1 LPDDGHDDGGDDRR
15 DGPREDHD
23 REVTPIEIGRLAHVE
38 LLLSVG
44 QVTRARQLALDQIA
58 ADPEDSR
65 SYVALARVHLR
76 AGDHDA
82 AIAAAEQ
89 AIRLAPEWPA
99 VWRIHA
105 AALFSAG
112 RFAGAEKSLL
122 EAIRLDPD
130 DGSLFEMYAR
140 VLSLCG
146 RPKDALVWAER
157 ALQLDPDDE
166 TAHHLFAAL
175 LHQVHPSQWQVS
187 EDLAR
192 RAVSLNPQ
200 DADSFAVLGAI
211 LVTRRRFDEAEE
223 HFRTALSLEPTNRLA
238 LQGLAQIVMGKNPI
252 YRPFL
257 SYQLAMMR
265 LGTGAQLLVVASL
278 WALVSTAHALLD
290 DRGLLS
296 TIVTTIYLAFCAYTW
311 FALPVTRAI
320 LRRKY
325 PWL

>member
-1 LPDDGHDDGGDDRR
+1 MPDDGRDD
-15 DGPREDHD
+15 D
-23 REVTPIEIGRLAHVE
+23 REVTTTEIGRLAQVD

-44 QVTRARQLALDQIA
+44 QVKRAHQLALDQVSS
-58 ADPEDSR
+58 DPEDPR
-65 SYVALARVHLR
+65 SYVALARVHLQSE
-76 AGDHDA
+76 DHDA

-99 VWRIHA
+99 VWRVHA

-112 RFAGAEKSLL
+112 RFAAAEKSLL
-122 EAIRLDPD
+122 EAIALDPD
-130 DGSLFEMYAR
+130 DGSLFQMYAR

-146 RPKDALVWAER
+146 RPKEALEWAER
-157 ALQLDPDDE
+157 ALELDPDDE

-175 LHQVHPSQWQVS
+175 LHQVHPSKWKVS
-187 EDLAR
+187 EELAR

-211 LVTRRRFDEAEE
+211 LVTRRRFEEAEQ
-223 HFRTALSLEPTNRLA
+223 HFRTALSIEPSNRLA
-238 LQGLAQIVMGKNPI
+238 LQGLAQIVMGKNPL

-265 LGTGAQLLVVASL
+265 LGVGMQLLVVASL
-278 WALVSTAHALLD
+278 WAIVSTTHAVLD
-290 DRGLLS
+290 DKSLIS
-296 TIVTTIYLAFCAYTW
+296 TVVTFSYFAFCAYTW
-311 FALPVTRAI
+311 FALPVTKAI

>member
-1 LPDDGHDDGGDDRR
+1 LADDGRDDD
-15 DGPREDHD
+15 D
-23 REVTPIEIGRLAHVE
+23 REVTPIEIGRLAQVE

-44 QVTRARQLALDQIA
+44 QIARARQLALDQIA
-58 ADPEDSR
+58 ADPEDAR
-65 SYVALARVHLR
+65 SYVSLARVHLQS
-76 AGDHDA
+76 GDHAA
-82 AIAAAEQ
+82 AIGSAEQ

-105 AALFSAG
+105 AALFSSG
-112 RFAGAEKSLL
+112 RFAAAEKSLL

-130 DGSLFEMYAR
+130 DGSLFQMYAR

-146 RPKDALVWAER
+146 RPKDALHWAER
-157 ALQLDPDDE
+157 ALELDPDDE

-175 LHQVHPSQWQVS
+175 LHQVHPSKWKVS
-187 EDLAR
+187 EELAR

-211 LVTRRRFDEAEE
+211 LVTRRQFDEAEE
-223 HFRTALSLEPTNRLA
+223 HFRSALALEPTNRLA
-238 LQGLAQIVMGKNPI
+238 LEGLAQIMMGKNPL

-265 LGTGAQLLVVASL
+265 LGVGAQLLVVASL
-278 WALVSTAHALLD
+278 WAIVSTAHALLD
-290 DRGLLS
+290 DKGLAS
-296 TIVTTIYLAFCAYTW
+296 TIVTFGYLAFCAYTW